1 MQCTEI
7 SKLPTS
13 QTTPSERDSAAL
25 LLARAR
31 AHRGATEAALGQL
44 SEVLAARPAHAEA
57 RLLQLDIL
65 HRSGDE
71 SALDDAMAAART
83 SVPAG
88 DDDAGV
94 ALCQCASSTGSMSTL
109 LSWCC
114 RRFCCLQVPP
124 SCWQQCRV
132 ACRAMYAQYKHET
145 SDVLRHANR
154 ARRSPAFAKQATR
167 LMVATVQQPFVDA
180 LWAGQEVAAER
191 VSSAVHSCCT
201 LLDSLPPAEQA
212 TPRSRVRL
220 PPDDLAS
227 A

>member
-94 ALCQCASSTGSMSTL
+94 ALCQCASSTGSMST
-109 LSWCC
+109 
-114 RRFCCLQVPP
+114 
-124 SCWQQCRV
+124 
-132 ACRAMYAQYKHET
+132 
-145 SDVLRHANR
+145 
-154 ARRSPAFAKQATR
+154 PAF
-167 LMVATVQQPFVDA
+167 MVLPA
-180 LWAGQEVAAER
+180 L
-191 VSSAVHSCCT
+191 
-201 LLDSLPPAEQA
+201 LL
-212 TPRSRVRL
+212 
-220 PPDDLAS
+220 LAS
-227 A
+227 TSIVLAAVQGNVRTIQARNE